1 MKTPSFARPLFFF
14 VVCLLC
20 SPPLSRWSNATPG
33 TDSDVNDPNR
43 LLQVFTSLIHV
54 HQFPFFSFP
63 IHLYS
68 FPTRLYTS
76 TKYST
81 STPKHACR
89 RLSSQSRELF
99 LLLFSSSGDILG
111 SQPCFHMLFLVLH
124 SVCSD
129 SLPCIPRVQ
138 QFSVKEEELFSNN
151 SAGLGSSLP
160 TRRPRR
166 RLQVRTRRAGQP
178 FHSVSLP
185 LPSKVSSC
193 SVLLLSYATP
203 TPKALLFPPGT

>member
-1 MKTPSFARPLFFF
+1 LFVCLFF
-14 VVCLLC
+14 

-63 IHLYS
+63 S
-68 FPTRLYTS
+68 TFTAFPPAFTHQPSIPQAL
-76 TKYST
+76 
-81 STPKHACR
+81 PKHACR

-99 LLLFSSSGDILG
+99 LLLFSSSRDILG

>member
-1 MKTPSFARPLFFF
+1 MSFLLALSVQLGP
-14 VVCLLC
+14 CL
-20 SPPLSRWSNATPG
+20 
-33 TDSDVNDPNR
+33 DSDMNDSNC
-43 LLQVFTSLIHV
+43 LLQVLTKLIYIHK
-54 HQFPFFSFP
+54 FPFLALPSTFTTFPSPFSCQQSIP
-63 IHLYS
+63 QTLHN
-68 FPTRLYTS
+68 R
-76 TKYST
+76 
-81 STPKHACR
+81 ACR
-89 RLSSQSRELF
+89 RSSGQSHGTF
-99 LLLFSSSGDILG
+99 LLLFSSSRDILG